1 MVKDI
6 VPRPH
11 MADRLA
17 DLMGLSAED
26 LLQLTESYTLGYFI
40 RNGEKEII
48 EKIAKSHH
56 KDKSAFDLCME
67 KKNLGPI
74 LAYLLSQPISDPETT
89 IQGLLT
95 HVDPSFGEIS
105 IDELFRTEPI
115 AVAVELL
122 KGLADAGDNR
132 QRAAVVWT
140 RSASGIVDDGADLLH
155 SSIMP
160 FASWRLSC
168 LLAGQAWM
176 LRRQPLR
183 NWLPASS
190 KSTR

>member
-40 RNGEKEII
+40 RNGEKEIV

-67 KKNLGPI
+67 RKNLGPI
-74 LAYLLSQPISDPETT
+74 LAYLLSQPMSDPETT

-105 IDELFRTEPI
+105 IDELFKTEPI

-122 KGLADAGDNR
+122 KALADAGDNT
-132 QRAAVVWT
+132 QRAAAVCES
-140 RSASGIVDDGADLLH
+140 SASGIIVMLTYLTVTQC
-155 SSIMP
+155 SSPPSDFRASAPIRLGCCENTP
-160 FASWRLSC
+160 FRANC
-168 LLAGQAWM
+168 LFH
-176 LRRQPLR
+176 
-183 NWLPASS
+183 
-190 KSTR
+190 